1 VISELEKNFG
11 ARYLDPA
18 GLRFFTNPNGVI
30 CLEHGDM
37 VYWKISARRALP
49 HQDRDGYVF
58 LYNYNDAEIGAVRR
72 LADLPPAVRAVVE
85 ALLDRRYFTREIRA
99 VHSLRERFDVLIFRV
114 RTDRKD
120 DVEFT
125 VIRPKDNI
133 HRLRSGGFVILDA
146 DRNMYLIP
154 TREVLAFGDLIRIER
169 YL

>member
-1 VISELEKNFG
+1 MTTELAKNFG
-11 ARYLDPA
+11 ARHLDPA

-49 HQDRDGYVF
+49 HQDRDDYIF
-58 LYNYNDAEIGAVRR
+58 LYNYNDTEIGAIRC
-72 LADLPPAVRAVVE
+72 LADLPAADRAVVE

-99 VHSLRERFDVLIFRV
+99 VHSLTERFDVLIFKV

-120 DVEFT
+120 EVEFT

-146 DRNMYLIP
+146 DHNLYLVP
-154 TREVLAFGDLIRIER
+154 TRGTLAFRDLIRIER

>member
-1 VISELEKNFG
+1 MASELVTNFG

-30 CLEHGDM
+30 CLECGDR

-49 HQDRDGYVF
+49 HQERDGFVF

-72 LADLPPAVRAVVE
+72 MDDLPAAARSVVE
-85 ALLDRRYFTREIRA
+85 ALLERRYFTREIRA

-114 RTDRKD
+114 RTDRSD

-125 VIRPKDNI
+125 VIRPKDSI
-133 HRLRSGGFVILDA
+133 QRLKSGGFVIMDA
-146 DRNMYLIP
+146 DRDLYLIP
-154 TREVLAFGDLIRIER
+154 TRRVLAFRDLIRIER